1 MSSERSRAELGD
13 ADSNDLG
20 ESLSRGIPPI
30 HPYLSHQEVD
40 RRGFLK
46 SVAATTAVSLL
57 SQPTGARAATLA
69 ERLHIGAQ
77 TNAWGVPIKE
87 YTQLLK
93 IAETLVRLGYQGFE
107 TNFASVSSQ
116 ADRAGEVRRDL
127 EARHIHFVAPHA
139 GGTFYDREK
148 AAEEE
153 SNLLHIATV
162 CAQMGAS
169 YLIVSGRALPHKDGK
184 FDVDALHTKAQALNR
199 LGAAVQKVGLRL
211 CYHNHEP
218 EFRDHPTEMSYLLS
232 ETDPEKVWLC
242 LDVGHVYGLADP
254 AEFTAANFRRIAIF
268 HLRDGTRSPDGKFV
282 YSQPG
287 KGKINL
293 KGIVAPLMKSNWE
306 GWLEIEMEEY
316 YPKPMPDPEQSM
328 REWREY
334 LRVITGV

>member
-1 MSSERSRAELGD
+1 MAT
-13 ADSNDLG
+13 
-20 ESLSRGIPPI
+20 GIPHI
-30 HPYLSHQEVD
+30 NTLKNRVDLD

-46 SVAATTAVSLL
+46 AAIVASGVGLLPESAV
-57 SQPTGARAATLA
+57 ARAVTPAQ
-69 ERLHIGAQ
+69 RLHIGAQ

-87 YTQLLK
+87 YTRLLE

-116 ADRAGEVRRDL
+116 ADRASEVRHDL
-127 EARHIHFVAPHA
+127 ETRHVHFVAPHA
-139 GGTFYDREK
+139 GGIFYDKQK

-153 SNLLHIATV
+153 SNLLHIASV
-162 CAQMGAS
+162 CAQIGAS
-169 YLIVSGRALPHKDGK
+169 YLIVSGKELPHKDGK
-184 FDVDALHTKAQALNR
+184 LDLDAVHIKTAALNR
-199 LGAAVQKVGLRL
+199 LGAAVQKDGLRL

-254 AEFTAANFRRIAIF
+254 AEFTAAHFRRIAIF
-268 HLRDGTRSPDGKFV
+268 HLRDGTRSADGKFI
-282 YSQPG
+282 YSEPG

-293 KGIVAPLMKSNWE
+293 QGIVAPLIKSDWE

-316 YPKPMPDPEQSM
+316 YPKPMPDPERSM
-328 REWREY
+328 RDWREY
-334 LRVITGV
+334 LKVLTGV